1 MIDTTFKILSPQDI
15 EDFSAL
21 IDVFENVFGMQRF
34 VKPDKEYLQQV
45 LSKPHFLALVAKADN
60 KVVGGLTVYIL
71 DQYYSQ
77 KPLAYLYDLA
87 VLAEFQR
94 KGIGAAL
101 IRYLNG
107 YCKEKGFEEVFV
119 QADRED
125 GYALDF
131 YRSTKPT
138 GEEDVAHFYYFL

>member
-1 MIDTTFKILSPQDI
+1 MINTTFKILSPQDI

-21 IDVFENVFGMQRF
+21 IDVFEEVFDMQRF
-34 VKPDKEYLQQV
+34 VKPDKEHLQQI
-45 LSKPHFLALVAKADN
+45 LSKSHFLALVAKADN
-60 KVVGGLTVYIL
+60 KVLGGLTVYIL
-71 DQYYSQ
+71 DQYYSK

-87 VLAEFQR
+87 VLTEFQR

-138 GEEDVAHFYYFL
+138 GEEDVLHFYYHL